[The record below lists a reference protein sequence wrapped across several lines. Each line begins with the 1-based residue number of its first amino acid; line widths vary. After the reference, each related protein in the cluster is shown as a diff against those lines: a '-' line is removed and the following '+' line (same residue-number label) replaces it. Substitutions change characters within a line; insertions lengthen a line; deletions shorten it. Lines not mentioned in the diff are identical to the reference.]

1 MQELKTEETIEK
13 IKDMIIDFGDGLLE
27 FETRD
32 VNVLLN
38 QFTLQENY
46 NDMLVTELEDLKAE
60 KEKMKVGLFVRSQA
74 IQELEKEAMERRAD
88 NEDLEKENDN
98 LMGALSKHEAL
109 IFSLEQQL
117 EERNISIQAIEQHE
131 KEIGVLEQTVKF
143 NADVNIGLMKRNF
156 ELKQALKLICDS
168 FPSNCLYDQ
177 MGEDFNK
184 IAPLLSTLNK

>member
-1 MQELKTEETIEK
+1 MITENKKNELIDRMHDAIVDNDNVCDTAKDCADVAISFTTEHCSKLNEIIGNAEAIYQEKCK
-13 IKDMIIDFGDGLLE
+13 AFE
-27 FETRD
+27 F
-32 VNVLLN
+32 
-38 QFTLQENY
+38 
-46 NDMLVTELEDLKAE
+46 
-60 KEKMKVGLFVRSQA
+60 
-74 IQELEKEAMERRAD
+74 EAMERRAD
-88 NEDLEKENDN
+88 IEDLEKENDN

-131 KEIGVLEQTVKF
+131 KEIVVLKQTVKF